1 MFIPVSDR
9 ERQEFLCRNERKFIP
24 GYTGHCPNIKF
35 HFGKS
40 YGADTKEILEEL
52 RDHNAIRDIYTKRYR
67 EEDYSK
73 DVLKFTERQRQYRK
87 RKDEEEKRIRAR
99 SAPRLTPIRSED
111 QVDRMVKE
119 YEARITYKE
128 KELSPECPPI
138 SGYTG
143 HIPRV
148 KASEESLS
156 QRYSTAVRK
165 SLERLREERKRQHY
179 FKGIQDDIDRAI
191 KGLDKQ
197 CLKDD

>member
-40 YGADTKEILEEL
+40 YGADTKEILEVF
-52 RDHNAIRDIYTKRYR
+52 RN
-67 EEDYSK
+67 
-73 DVLKFTERQRQYRK
+73 FTERQRQYRK